1 MIVVNF
7 SNQIAA
13 GPKNISTNFI
23 RQVLINDDGTKYLFI
38 IPRIDGFLNFK
49 NTESVKF
56 KFISVNPGAFQALLN
71 VFYVNIFLLN
81 FISLK
86 YNVSSILAFGNFLFG
101 VISKANKV
109 VLLHHPYI
117 IDDAVFYKLPF
128 KAREIE
134 RIKRFI
140 FYFTVKNSS
149 SVVVQSDYM
158 KSCFLNKYPNSFDKV
173 EKIYNPISDNFSQN
187 RIKPKNI
194 IPHQQINIIYASRF
208 YPHKN
213 HDFIIKLAARVKEQ
227 SSNINFIITIDGNS
241 PETSDLLNAIK
252 QKELPVSNVGEISQ
266 EKLQELYLNSDL
278 AIFPSKTETFG
289 NPLVEALY
297 FALPVIAPSREYAID
312 ILGDAGIF
320 YTPESIENC
329 TQVIFDI
336 SNSEQ
341 TYHEYSLKS
350 LKRSVIFPN
359 AKKWF
364 QLYQNVLI
372 TK

>member
-23 RQVLINDDGTKYLFI
+23 RQVLINEDGTKYLFI
-38 IPRIDGFLNFK
+38 IPRIEGFLHFE
-49 NTESVKF
+49 NTDSVKF
-56 KFISVNPGAFQALLN
+56 KFISVNPGAIQALLN
-71 VFYVNIFLLN
+71 VFYVNLFLLN
-81 FISLK
+81 FLSLK

-101 VISKANKV
+101 VVSKANKV

-117 IDDAVFYKLPF
+117 IDDTLFYKLPF

-140 FYFTVKNSS
+140 FYFTVKNSNR
-149 SVVVQSDYM
+149 VVVQSDYM
-158 KSCFLNKYPNSFDKV
+158 KTCFLTKYPSALAKV

-187 RIKPKNI
+187 RIEPKNI
-194 IPHQQINIIYASRF
+194 IPNQKINIIYASRF

-213 HDFIIKLAARVKEQ
+213 HQFIIKLAERVKEQ
-227 SSNINFIITIDGNS
+227 ASNIHFIITINGNS
-241 PETSDLLNAIK
+241 PETSDLLNTIK
-252 QKELPVSNVGEISQ
+252 QKNLPVSNVGEISQ
-266 EKLQELYLNSDL
+266 EKLQVLYLSSDL

-297 FALPVIAPSREYAID
+297 FALPVIAPSREYALD
-312 ILGDAGIF
+312 ILGDVGIF
-320 YTPESIENC
+320 YNPESVEDC
-329 TQVIFDI
+329 TQVIFDTT
-336 SNSEQ
+336 NSEQ
-341 TYHEYSLKS
+341 TYHECSLNS